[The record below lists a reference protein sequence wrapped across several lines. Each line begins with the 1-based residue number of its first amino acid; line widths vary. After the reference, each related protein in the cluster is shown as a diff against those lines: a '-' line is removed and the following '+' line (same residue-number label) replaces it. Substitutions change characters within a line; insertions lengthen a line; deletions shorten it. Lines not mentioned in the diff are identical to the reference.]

1 MTTFVGDPLYRPF
14 KGAAEL
20 EEKPTSGEWADFREA
35 GSAWFSSDRAKG
47 DQELRTMAKK
57 DHSGMIMEGLG
68 LLQLSVNDRDAA
80 LVSFAQAREYYGKGE
95 DSMRVA
101 IHEIIQLE
109 GANRDADAKN
119 LAQKLIASSPHSP
132 AVDLLRS
139 LTESHAPATPAA
151 VQTANS
157 AKH

>member
-1 MTTFVGDPLYRPF
+1 
-14 KGAAEL
+14 
-20 EEKPTSGEWADFREA
+20 
-35 GSAWFSSDRAKG
+35 
-47 DQELRTMAKK
+47 
-57 DHSGMIMEGLG
+57 MIMEGLG

-80 LVSFAQAREYYGKGE
+80 LASFAQAREYYGKGD

-109 GANRDADAKN
+109 GANRDADAKT
-119 LAQKLIASSPHSP
+119 LAQKMIAGLPHSP
-132 AVDLLRS
+132 AVDLLRA
-139 LTESHAPATPAA
+139 LTEQRTSAPPAA